1 MVGISGLRVLMKLNK
16 AKAITNIM
24 DKDNIFKLIDYY
36 IDEYQKEIEH
46 YTDGFARSGM
56 IQGLI
61 WICRFYNI
69 SEDDLGE
76 ERLNKITKHH
86 A

>member
-1 MVGISGLRVLMKLNK
+1 M
-16 AKAITNIM
+16 TNIM

-46 YTDGFARSGM
+46 QTDGFARAGI

-76 ERLNKITKHH
+76 ERLSEITKHQYIKGT
-86 A
+86 